1 MQCAFIKFVGTHQQY
16 DAVDATAVDQFKQ
29 RRQTMEVKAIRTIAD
44 YRDSPEGERL
54 EVIGTLV
61 QAYEAQY

>member
-29 RRQTMEVKAIRTIAD
+29 RRQTMEVK
-44 YRDSPEGERL
+44 GERL
-54 EVIGTLV
+54 EAIGTLV